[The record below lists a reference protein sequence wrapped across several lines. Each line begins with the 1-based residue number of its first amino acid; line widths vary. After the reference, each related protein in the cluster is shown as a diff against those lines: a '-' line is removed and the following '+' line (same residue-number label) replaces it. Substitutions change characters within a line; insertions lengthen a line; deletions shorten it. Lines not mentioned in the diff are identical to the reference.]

1 MLFTPKTTH
10 SWIWS
15 GTTSSTSTPCCHSVY
30 ALPPKCLT
38 LSRRPRMAPNMRED
52 GVRNI
57 LRMILWCLVLSREKW
72 SGRTTFRCLKRSDP
86 GPLLVVPPEKWLYI
100 DAEKQLGADK
110 QLREDKQLG
119 ADKQQ
124 GVDLHSNNYKHLS
137 LSLAKRLPVVR
148 NSDWKPCSSVEIN
161 CWSIR

>member
-1 MLFTPKTTH
+1 
-10 SWIWS
+10 
-15 GTTSSTSTPCCHSVY
+15 
-30 ALPPKCLT
+30 
-38 LSRRPRMAPNMRED
+38 MAPNMRED

-86 GPLLVVPPEKWLYI
+86 GPLLVVPPEKRLYI

-110 QLREDKQLG
+110 QLREEKQLG

-124 GVDLHSNNYKHLS
+124 GVDLHSNKCKHLS
-137 LSLAKRLPVVR
+137 LSLAKRLPVVVIAIENHAVAWR
-148 NSDWKPCSSVEIN
+148 STVDLSVKSYCTIQIVPSSDDNHKQIT
-161 CWSIR
+161 